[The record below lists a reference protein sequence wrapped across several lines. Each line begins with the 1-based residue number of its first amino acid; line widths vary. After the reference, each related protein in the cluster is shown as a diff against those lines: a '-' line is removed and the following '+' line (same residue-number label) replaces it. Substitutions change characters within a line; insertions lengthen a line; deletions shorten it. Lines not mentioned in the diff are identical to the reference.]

1 MSSIPPE
8 VSNALSKSLS
18 AQNDL
23 VKSDERLDKALS
35 NSKKNGLPGIA
46 ISPAQGQMLSMLC
59 QLINAKAVLEIGTSK

>member
-35 NSKKNGLPGIA
+35 NSNKNGLPGIT